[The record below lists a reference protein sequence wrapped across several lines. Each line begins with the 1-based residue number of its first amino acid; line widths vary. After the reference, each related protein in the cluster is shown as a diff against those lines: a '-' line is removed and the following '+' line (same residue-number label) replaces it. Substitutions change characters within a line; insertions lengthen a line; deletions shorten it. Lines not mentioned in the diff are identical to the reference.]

1 MVDPVVLLTV
11 DSLTAGHMG
20 CLGYDRNTTPRLDE
34 LRRRGTLYTNAV
46 AQSSHTRESMPSLF
60 FSQYPSQLPDIGP
73 VPDDRET
80 IATVLSDSGFTT
92 AGFHSNPYLSRAY
105 EFDKG
110 FDVFDDSL
118 SLAQNRLVTFFHRVV
133 NHFRTE
139 PYTRAGD
146 LNERALE
153 WLDSE
158 PNRPRFCWV
167 HYMDP
172 HGPYQP
178 PASFQSHFTDKS
190 IGKRSAKRLWRQMVD
205 NPSSLNAEDRE
216 LLVDLYDAEIR
227 YTDAM
232 IGEFIDGLADRG
244 LLSDALVIVA
254 ADHGEAFGQ
263 HDVYGHPR
271 HPYEELIHVP
281 LFVLG
286 GGYPADQR
294 VDQPVENLDI
304 GPTILNCSGCSVP
317 PTFSGEALPRES
329 SEYTD
334 VAPVGI
340 AECRGENDARDTRRV
355 AARSARY
362 NYRIELDD
370 EDHVQTSGLYDR
382 QSDDPKRDVSD
393 DAPDVRAHFDD
404 QIREHNDSIQNAR
417 VTAGEEIE
425 SEAVSQRL
433 RDLGYK

>member
-1 MVDPVVLLTV
+1 MADPVVLLTV
-11 DSLTAGHMG
+11 DSLAAGHVG
-20 CLGYDRNTTPRLDE
+20 CLRYDRNTTPRLDE
-34 LRRRGTLYTNAV
+34 LRRQGTWYTNAV

-60 FSQYPSQLPDIGP
+60 FSQYPSQLPGIGP

-80 IATVLSDSGFTT
+80 IATALSGNGFAT

-105 EFDKG
+105 EFDRG

-118 SLAQNRLVTFFHRVV
+118 SLARNRLVTFLHRVV

-146 LNERALE
+146 LNEQALE

-158 PNRPRFCWV
+158 TAERRFCWI

-178 PASFQSHFTDKS
+178 PTSFQSHFTDET
-190 IGKRSAKRLWRQMVD
+190 IGKRPAKRLWRQMVD
-205 NPSSLNAEDRE
+205 DPSSLDTADRE

-244 LLSDALVIVA
+244 WLSDALVIVA

-271 HPYEELIHVP
+271 HPYEELVHVP

-286 GGYPADQR
+286 GGYPADRR
-294 VDQPVENLDI
+294 VDRPVENLDI
-304 GPTILNCSGCSVP
+304 APTILNCSGCSVP
-317 PTFSGEALPRES
+317 PGFSGEPLPRES
-329 SEYTD
+329 GEYTD

-340 AECRGENDARDTRRV
+340 AECRGEDDAGDRRRI

-362 NYRIELDD
+362 SYRIELDG
-370 EDHVQTSGLYDR
+370 EGHVRTSGLYDR
-382 QSDDPKRDVSD
+382 QSDDPASDVSD
-393 DAPDVRAHFDD
+393 DVPDVRAQFDERI
-404 QIREHNDSIQNAR
+404 QAHNDSIQPAR
-417 VTAGEEIE
+417 AAAGAGVE